1 MIDTIDTLNKISFY
15 LAIFGF
21 ILLLVVV
28 FIVWKNDLVDY
39 YRIKR
44 GKPRKGKVLSPTPS
58 KAKINQYYSDY
69 HSNTDDSH
77 EIINTNIEEDS
88 ENLSDRIVIGVNKQ
102 NRQHN
107 DSFGEEET
115 ELLKTDDSETAKLI
129 QNASGSEETTL
140 LQNNTSQED
149 LDETDKIDMDLYKI
163 RPVEN
168 FEMLDETELE
178 AEIKAIEAEIADS
191 FNEGGSEETTLLNQ
205 QSMSNAEGGSEET
218 TLLNQQ
224 SMSNAE
230 DGSEETTL
238 LNQQNMSNAENGS
251 EETTILVQTRN
262 VNASDLN
269 DEDAALQISNDSEN
283 TTLLDINGEEETTI
297 LSKDVKRVDKAH
309 ISDKYWAPQAET
321 FVNEIETHVIVTH
334 GVDVK

>member
-15 LAIFGF
+15 LANFGF
-21 ILLLVVV
+21 VLLLVVV

-115 ELLKTDDSETAKLI
+115 ELLKTDDSETAELI

-163 RPVEN
+163 RPVDN

-178 AEIKAIEAEIADS
+178 EEIKAIEAEIADS
-191 FNEGGSEETTLLNQ
+191 FNG
-205 QSMSNAEGGSEET
+205 
-218 TLLNQQ
+218 
-224 SMSNAE
+224 

-238 LNQQNMSNAENGS
+238 LSQQNMGNAENGS
-251 EETTILVQTRN
+251 EETTILVQTKN
-262 VNASDLN
+262 VNTSDLN
-269 DEDAALQISNDSEN
+269 DEDADLQRSNDSEN

-297 LSKDVKRVDKAH
+297 LSKDVKKVDKAH
-309 ISDKYWAPQAET
+309 ISEKYWAPQAET
-321 FVNEIETHVIVTH
+321 FVNEIEAHVIVTH

>member
-115 ELLKTDDSETAKLI
+115 ELLKTDDSETAKSI

-191 FNEGGSEETTLLNQ
+191 FNEDGSEETTLLNQ
-205 QSMSNAEGGSEET
+205 QSMSNAEDGSEET

-238 LNQQNMSNAENGS
+238 LNQQNMGNEENGS

-269 DEDAALQISNDSEN
+269 DEDAALQTSNDSEN

>member
-115 ELLKTDDSETAKLI
+115 ELLKTDDSETAKSI

-191 FNEGGSEETTLLNQ
+191 FNEDGSEETTLLNQ
-205 QSMSNAEGGSEET
+205 QSMSNAEDGSEET

-238 LNQQNMSNAENGS
+238 LNQQNMGNAENGS

-269 DEDAALQISNDSEN
+269 DEDAALQTSNDSEN

>member
-44 GKPRKGKVLSPTPS
+44 GKPRKGKALSPTPS

-129 QNASGSEETTL
+129 QNASGSEETIL

-191 FNEGGSEETTLLNQ
+191 FNE
-205 QSMSNAEGGSEET
+205 
-218 TLLNQQ
+218 
-224 SMSNAE
+224 
-230 DGSEETTL
+230 D
-238 LNQQNMSNAENGS
+238 GS

-262 VNASDLN
+262 VNSSDLN
-269 DEDAALQISNDSEN
+269 DEDVALQTSNDSEN

-321 FVNEIETHVIVTH
+321 FINEIEAHVIVTH

>member
-44 GKPRKGKVLSPTPS
+44 GKPRKGKMLSPIPS

-115 ELLKTDDSETAKLI
+115 ELLKTDDSETAELI
-129 QNASGSEETTL
+129 QNTSGSEETTL

-149 LDETDKIDMDLYKI
+149 LDETDRIDMNLYKI
-163 RPVEN
+163 RPVDN

-178 AEIKAIEAEIADS
+178 EEIKAIEAEIADS
-191 FNEGGSEETTLLNQ
+191 FNE
-205 QSMSNAEGGSEET
+205 
-218 TLLNQQ
+218 
-224 SMSNAE
+224 

-238 LNQQNMSNAENGS
+238 LSQQNMDNTEDGS
-251 EETTILVQTRN
+251 EATTILLQTRN
-262 VNASDLN
+262 VNISDLN
-269 DEDAALQISNDSEN
+269 DEDTALQISNDSEN

-297 LSKDVKRVDKAH
+297 LSKDVKRVNKAH
-309 ISDKYWAPQAET
+309 MSDKYWAPQAET

-334 GVDVK
+334 GVDIK

>member
-205 QSMSNAEGGSEET
+205 QSMSNAE
-218 TLLNQQ
+218 
-224 SMSNAE
+224 

-238 LNQQNMSNAENGS
+238 LNQQNMGNAENGSEDGS
-251 EETTILVQTRN
+251 EETTILVHTRN

-269 DEDAALQISNDSEN
+269 DEDVALQTSNDSEN

>member
-44 GKPRKGKVLSPTPS
+44 GKPRKGKALSPTPS

-129 QNASGSEETTL
+129 QNALGSEETTL

-191 FNEGGSEETTLLNQ
+191 FNEDGSEETTLLNQ
-205 QSMSNAEGGSEET
+205 QSMSNAEDGSEET

-238 LNQQNMSNAENGS
+238 LNQQNMGNAENGS

-269 DEDAALQISNDSEN
+269 DEDAALQTSNDSEN

>member
-1 MIDTIDTLNKISFY
+1 M
-15 LAIFGF
+15 
-21 ILLLVVV
+21 
-28 FIVWKNDLVDY
+28 
-39 YRIKR
+39 
-44 GKPRKGKVLSPTPS
+44 
-58 KAKINQYYSDY
+58 
-69 HSNTDDSH
+69 
-77 EIINTNIEEDS
+77 
-88 ENLSDRIVIGVNKQ
+88 
-102 NRQHN
+102 
-107 DSFGEEET
+107 
-115 ELLKTDDSETAKLI
+115 
-129 QNASGSEETTL
+129 
-140 LQNNTSQED
+140 
-149 LDETDKIDMDLYKI
+149 DETDKIDMDLYKI

-191 FNEGGSEETTLLNQ
+191 FNEDGSEETTLLNQ
-205 QSMSNAEGGSEET
+205 QRMSNAEDGSEET

-238 LNQQNMSNAENGS
+238 LNQQNMGNAENGS

-269 DEDAALQISNDSEN
+269 DEDAALQTLNDSEN

>member
-1 MIDTIDTLNKISFY
+1 MYFLDVS
-15 LAIFGF
+15 
-21 ILLLVVV
+21 
-28 FIVWKNDLVDY
+28 
-39 YRIKR
+39 
-44 GKPRKGKVLSPTPS
+44 
-58 KAKINQYYSDY
+58 
-69 HSNTDDSH
+69 
-77 EIINTNIEEDS
+77 
-88 ENLSDRIVIGVNKQ
+88 NLSDRIVIGVNKQ

-205 QSMSNAEGGSEET
+205 QSMSNAEDGSEET

-238 LNQQNMSNAENGS
+238 LNQQNMGNAENGS

-269 DEDAALQISNDSEN
+269 DEDAALQTSNDSEN